1 LRETLAVGLELAAPL
16 GGAEALAEAEDR
28 PGTYTL
34 PPLPVSWQRT
44 LDVLRPPRERDEDL
58 WDWRRRPPLPVV
70 FEPPKDLTEEVGHL
84 HLSHP
89 VTQRILSRLL
99 AQGFSERD
107 LTRVTAILADVAKPV
122 ALALARLSLFG
133 PGAARLHDA
142 VIDVAAFWD
151 ENRRGGKLRPLDDT
165 ETQPLR
171 ARLDAGLHAAAKAPP
186 ASIQKVL
193 AAGAAADYAA
203 LWEAI
208 EHEAD
213 AEADR
218 ARKMLAHRARV
229 ESDAMRELL
238 AAQERSIRAELE
250 QHRVQLP
257 LELTDPRERAAW
269 LADTQAMKDRL
280 GAITAER
287 DSEPRRIE
295 EVYEVA
301 LVRVTPIGM
310 VYLWPGKPGK
320 PDRDARGGQP

>member
-1 LRETLAVGLELAAPL
+1 
-16 GGAEALAEAEDR
+16 
-28 PGTYTL
+28 
-34 PPLPVSWQRT
+34 
-44 LDVLRPPRERDEDL
+44 
-58 WDWRRRPPLPVV
+58 VV
-70 FEPPKDLTEEVGHL
+70 FETPKEMTEEVGHL

-107 LTRVTAILADVAKPV
+107 LTRVTAIFADVTKPV

-151 ENRRGGKLRPLDDT
+151 EDRRGSRLRPLGDA

-171 ARLDAGLHAAAKAPP
+171 AKLDAGLHAAAKAPP
-186 ASIQKVL
+186 VSIQKVL

-203 LWEAI
+203 LWDAV

-218 ARKMLAHRARV
+218 AKKMLANRARV

-238 AAQERSIRAELE
+238 AAQERSIRAELA
-250 QHRVQLP
+250 QHRTQLP

-269 LADTQAMKDRL
+269 LADTQAMTDRL
-280 GAITAER
+280 TAITAER
-287 DSEPRRIE
+287 DSEPRRIAA
-295 EVYEVA
+295 VYEVA

-310 VYLWPGKPGK
+310 IYLWPGKPGK
-320 PDRDARGGQP
+320 PERDARGAR